1 MVSNKPGLGT
11 TATAAE
17 KAKIKELREQGLGR
31 NAIAREIG
39 RSWQWTTAVANSMGI
54 TFDPTQTK
62 VATAV
67 WQANS
72 KERLAALAVR
82 MIDHSEVL
90 MTRLE
95 SETYQ
100 YTVVVPG
107 KGPTKV
113 TEAAPPA
120 IDEKNL
126 SMSQATYLKE
136 ATRLID
142 RADDSS
148 VQKVK
153 SMIEKMGE
161 ALGLTDG

>member
-1 MVSNKPGLGT
+1 MVAGSGS

-17 KAKIKELREQGLGR
+17 QAKIRKLYKQGKGLNQIAKEL
-31 NAIAREIG
+31 G
-39 RSWQWTTAVANSMGI
+39 RSRGFCTAVCKNLGL

-82 MIDHSEVL
+82 MVAHSEVL

-95 SETYQ
+95 SETYE
-100 YTVVVPG
+100 YTVIVPG
-107 KGPTKV
+107 KGPQKV
-113 TEAAPPA
+113 IEGAPPA